1 MKKKITVTTATI
13 VRTATINTL
22 LYYLGFPY
30 ENVFGVITDDLLH
43 VLSP

>member
-1 MKKKITVTTATI
+1 MKKKITAATVT
-13 VRTATINTL
+13 TATINTL
-22 LYYLGFPY
+22 LLCYLGFPY